1 MNLFSRKEEPLMGID
16 ISASAIKLVELS
28 HGRNGYE
35 LEAIATVPLPRDA
48 IVENTVID
56 SIAVSQALLD
66 AIEKSGT
73 KVKNVA
79 LAVSGNAVIIKV
91 IQVPTTTEFEL
102 ETQIEFE
109 ADQHVPFDIE
119 DVYLDF
125 QILGQTEE
133 DPEHMDVVL
142 VACKREIIDDY
153 QLVLSEA
160 GLMTK
165 CVDCAVF
172 ALENAVEETEIYVQD
187 STVSDAAE
195 AMVDNPDEE
204 TQGEEAYA
212 LVNIGANL
220 ININVMRDGQMA
232 FVRDQFYGGQNLTE
246 AIQKAHAVS
255 FSAAEKMK
263 KNNFSDIDPQVIE
276 EFFSNL
282 SSEIGRSLDFYSA
295 NNAEYP
301 VQKILISGGCALIK
315 GIDVELDN
323 RLGIETKIL
332 NPFDGIKV
340 SPKRFDLDELNEI
353 GPMMMVP
360 VGLAMRSFDK

>member
-1 MNLFSRKEEPLMGID
+1 MKLFSRKQESVMGID

-28 HGRNGYE
+28 RSRSGYE
-35 LEAIATVPLPRDA
+35 LKAYANIALPRDA

-66 AIEKSGT
+66 ALEESNTSSKH
-73 KVKNVA
+73 VA

-125 QILGQTEE
+125 QILGEAEE

-142 VACKREIIDDY
+142 VACKREVIDDY

-160 GLMTK
+160 GLQAT
-165 CVDCAVF
+165 CVDCSVF
-172 ALENAVEETEIYVQD
+172 ALENAVEETGIYKQD
-187 STVSDAAE
+187 STEVDAAE
-195 AMVDNPDEE
+195 ALDNEE
-204 TQGEEAYA
+204 GTESAYA
-212 LVNIGANL
+212 LVNIGANI
-220 ININVMRDGQMA
+220 ININIMRDGQMA

-246 AIQKAHAVS
+246 SIQKAHSIS
-255 FSAAEKMK
+255 FSAAEEMK
-263 KNNFSDIDPQVIE
+263 KNNFSEIDSNVIE

-282 SSEIGRSLDFYSA
+282 CSEIGRSLDFYGA

-301 VQKILISGGCALIK
+301 VQKILLSGGCALIQD
-315 GIDVELDN
+315 IDVELDQ

-332 NPFDGIKV
+332 NPFDGIKI
-340 SPKRFDLDELNEI
+340 PNKLFDIDVVKKI
-353 GPMMMVP
+353 GPMMMIP
-360 VGLAMRSFDK
+360 VGLAMRGFDS

>member
-1 MNLFSRKEEPLMGID
+1 MKLFSRKKESVMGID

-28 HGRNGYE
+28 HSKTGYE
-35 LEAIATVPLPRDA
+35 LKAMANVPLPRDA

-66 AIEKSGT
+66 ALEKAQT
-73 KVKNVA
+73 DTKNVA

-91 IQVPTTTEFEL
+91 IQVPTATEFEL

-109 ADQHVPFDIE
+109 ADQHVPFDID

-125 QILGQTEE
+125 QILGETEE

-160 GLMTK
+160 GLETV
-165 CVDCAVF
+165 CVDCSVF
-172 ALENAVEETEIYVQD
+172 ALENAVEETGVYALDTTEL
-187 STVSDAAE
+187 DAVE
-195 AMVDNPDEE
+195 ALDGNSE
-204 TQGEEAYA
+204 GESAYA
-212 LVNIGANL
+212 LINIGANI
-220 ININVMRDGQMA
+220 ININIMRDGQMA

-255 FSAAEKMK
+255 FSAAEEMK
-263 KNNFSDIDPQVIE
+263 KNNFSEVDSNVIE

-282 SSEIGRSLDFYSA
+282 SSEIGRSLDFYGA
-295 NNAEYP
+295 NHAEYP
-301 VQKILISGGCALIK
+301 VQKLLLSGGCALMQ
-315 GIDVELDN
+315 GIDIEMDQ

-332 NPFDGIKV
+332 NPLDGIHI
-340 SPKRFDLDELNEI
+340 PADRFDEDELRRI
-353 GPMMMVP
+353 GPMLMVP
-360 VGLAMRSFDK
+360 VGLAMRGFDT

>member
-1 MNLFSRKEEPLMGID
+1 MKLFSRKKESVMGID

-28 HGRNGYE
+28 RSETGYE
-35 LEAIATVPLPRDA
+35 LKGFANVPLPRDA

-66 AIEKSGT
+66 ALDQAQT
-73 KVKNVA
+73 KTRNVA

-91 IQVPTTTEFEL
+91 IQVPTATEFEL
-102 ETQIEFE
+102 ESQIEFE

-125 QILGQTEE
+125 QILGETAE

-160 GLMTK
+160 GLNTT

-172 ALENAVEETEIYVQD
+172 TLENAVEETGIYARD
-187 STVSDAAE
+187 STELDAAE
-195 AMVDNPDEE
+195 AMD
-204 TQGEEAYA
+204 GESDGDAAYA
-212 LVNIGANL
+212 LVNIGANI
-220 ININVMRDGQMA
+220 ININIMRNGQMA

-255 FSAAEKMK
+255 FSAAEEMK
-263 KNNFSDIDPQVIE
+263 KNNLSEVEPNTLE

-282 SSEIGRSLDFYSA
+282 SSEIGRSLDFYGA

-301 VQKILISGGCALIK
+301 VQKILLSGGCSLLNGVDIE
-315 GIDVELDN
+315 IDH
-323 RLGIETKIL
+323 RLGIETNIL
-332 NPFDGIKV
+332 NPLDGIKV
-340 SPKRFDLDELNEI
+340 AEDRFDVEALSLI
-353 GPMMMVP
+353 GPMLMVP
-360 VGLAMRSFDK
+360 IGLAIRGFDS

>member
-1 MNLFSRKEEPLMGID
+1 MGID

-28 HGRNGYE
+28 HTRSGYE
-35 LEAIATVPLPRDA
+35 LKALANIPLPRDA

-66 AIEKSGT
+66 ALEEAQT
-73 KVKNVA
+73 DTRNVA

-91 IQVPTTTEFEL
+91 IQVPMATEFEL
-102 ETQIEFE
+102 ESQIEFE
-109 ADQHVPFDIE
+109 ADQHVPFDID

-125 QILGQTEE
+125 QILGETED

-160 GLMTK
+160 GLKTT
-165 CVDCAVF
+165 CVDCSVF
-172 ALENAVEETEIYVQD
+172 ALENAVEETGVYAQD
-187 STVSDAAE
+187 SVTLDAEE
-195 AMVDNPDEE
+195 AIEGDADGDP
-204 TQGEEAYA
+204 AYA
-212 LVNIGANL
+212 LVNIGANI
-220 ININVMRDGQMA
+220 ININIMRNGQMS

-246 AIQKAHAVS
+246 SIQKTHAVS

-263 KNNFSDIDPQVIE
+263 VNNFTDVDSNVIE

-282 SSEIGRSLDFYSA
+282 SSEIGRSLDFYGA

-301 VQKILISGGCALIK
+301 VQKILLSGGCALIE
-315 GIDVELDN
+315 GIDVELDQ

-332 NPFDGIKV
+332 NPFDGIKI
-340 SPKRFDLDELNEI
+340 SPKHFDAEKLKAI
-353 GPMMMVP
+353 GSIMMVP
-360 VGLAMRSFDK
+360 VGLAMRSFDS